1 MFNSAQVLR
10 NGKKPHHSFSYNEV
24 FVPRAGIE
32 PARPKT
38 LVFETNA
45 STNSA
50 IWAFFFG
57 SELLL

>member
-1 MFNSAQVLR
+1 MFDLQILNS
-10 NGKKPHHSFSYNEV
+10 FF

-32 PARPKT
+32 PARLST

-50 IWAFFFG
+50 IWAG
-57 SELLL
+57 CGAKRSAKL

>member
-1 MFNSAQVLR
+1 MTFKILYNYARYKNLR
-10 NGKKPHHSFSYNEV
+10 FLKV

-32 PARPKT
+32 PARVSS

-50 IWAFFFG
+50 TWAIWIAKI
-57 SELLL
+57 EV